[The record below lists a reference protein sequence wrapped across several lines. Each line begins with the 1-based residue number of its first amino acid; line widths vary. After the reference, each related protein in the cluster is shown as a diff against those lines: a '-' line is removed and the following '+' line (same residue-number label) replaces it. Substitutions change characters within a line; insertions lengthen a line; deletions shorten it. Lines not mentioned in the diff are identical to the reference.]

1 MVKSSNCRCVFGPH
15 FPEIQPVSPV

>member
-1 MVKSSNCRCVFGPH
+1 MAKSSNCSVFGPH